1 MRKGKKF
8 KRAREEEEQEKMNK
22 GRKQC
27 TATVS
32 PLVLANLS
40 FLRHLVHCSRSV
52 KSIRTAILTANEEQL
67 LCLVEICFNLLRG
80 RLPADGRRMR
90 RMRRH
95 AGMLRRLARCRC
107 PKSARCLLLPS
118 TAKSGQ
124 KGAGIGAIAGLLA
137 SMLLPILVEKIHK

>member
-1 MRKGKKF
+1 MRKGTKF
-8 KRAREEEEQEKMNK
+8 KREGEEEQGKMHR

-27 TATVS
+27 TAVS

-52 KSIRTAILTANEEQL
+52 KAIRTAILTASEEQL